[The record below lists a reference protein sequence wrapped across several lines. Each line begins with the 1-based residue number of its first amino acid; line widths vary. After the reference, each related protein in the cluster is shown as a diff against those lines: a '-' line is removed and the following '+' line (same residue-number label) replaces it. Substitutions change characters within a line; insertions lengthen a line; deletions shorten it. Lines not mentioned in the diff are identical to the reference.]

1 MTRYRWLAE
10 PPVSDPDL
18 AQDLSLDFANQTEA
32 EDWLGTFFSDLRH
45 AGAARVTLLAD
56 DTPIFGPM
64 ELSPAEE
71 AEGERS

>member
-1 MTRYRWLAE
+1 MMECQQQAVAE
-10 PPVSDPDL
+10 VDGRIAKL
-18 AQDLSLDFANQTEA
+18 QHEATEA